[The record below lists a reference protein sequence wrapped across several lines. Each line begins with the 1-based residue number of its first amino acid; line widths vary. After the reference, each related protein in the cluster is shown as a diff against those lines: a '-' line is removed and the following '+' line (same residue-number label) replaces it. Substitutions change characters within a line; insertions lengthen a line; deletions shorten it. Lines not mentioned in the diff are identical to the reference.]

1 MTDRKKTLAIG
12 QVVDKKDRK
21 NYIGHLYNSDR
32 QKNPVWPLFKL
43 QIKKNCPLVIQIE
56 NAGHWLTCRY
66 KTEKKTLLSQ
76 LVIYRDR

>member
-1 MTDRKKTLAIG
+1 MYKTGNRFLFGHCQFVDMTDRKKTLAIG

-43 QIKKNCPLVIQIE
+43 
-56 NAGHWLTCRY
+56 
-66 KTEKKTLLSQ
+66 
-76 LVIYRDR
+76 